1 MTQIACTNAAQEIID
16 EIVAR
21 LVVDPDEWQVVIDL
35 DGCWSEVPGFVF
47 IDHAHYGY
55 DEWGRDE
62 VELMDQ
68 YWVLSGMKAD
78 RKMIFERCLFKV

>member
-35 DGCWSEVPGFVF
+35 DGC
-47 IDHAHYGY
+47 
-55 DEWGRDE
+55 
-62 VELMDQ
+62 
-68 YWVLSGMKAD
+68 
-78 RKMIFERCLFKV
+78 